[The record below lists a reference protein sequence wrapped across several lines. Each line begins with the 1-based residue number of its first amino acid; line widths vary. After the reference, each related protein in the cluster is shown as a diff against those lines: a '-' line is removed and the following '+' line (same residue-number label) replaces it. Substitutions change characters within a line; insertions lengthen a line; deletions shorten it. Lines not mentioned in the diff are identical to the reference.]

1 MSPLWLTVSVGQLQS
16 CLLMSTTEW
25 NSPQDTAFHIQIPA
39 IPKWRK
45 HSLACKQLFVATN
58 KFLQSNKNIYLNGF
72 CFPSHIARSIWL
84 YMHTCENKMFPFKG
98 SFIGSLWY
106 LIKSLLSV
114 NFILSSIL
122 LTSVTFVVY
131 FEPAVI
137 SHWYLVFF
145 MSDHTDK
152 PSAAPETKK
161 PSP

>member
-1 MSPLWLTVSVGQLQS
+1 
-16 CLLMSTTEW
+16 
-25 NSPQDTAFHIQIPA
+25 
-39 IPKWRK
+39 
-45 HSLACKQLFVATN
+45 
-58 KFLQSNKNIYLNGF
+58 
-72 CFPSHIARSIWL
+72 
-84 YMHTCENKMFPFKG
+84 MFPFKW

-106 LIKSLLSV
+106 LIKSLLSA

-122 LTSVTFVVY
+122 LTSVIFVVY
-131 FEPAVI
+131 LEPAVI